1 MHSRLTLPLALAL
14 VALSAGCAAD
24 RGGTLVDGPQVVM
37 RIERDGPLVND
48 DVTLAE
54 RLSGGLV
61 VEDRTARAA
70 YCVNGWDW
78 VDDVTLDT
86 IVMVSTLPRL
96 LRAAELVGEGE
107 FDADMAVAVEADLL
121 ASDTDGEPS
130 VSELS
135 MTIRDGWGDPDLRPT
150 WRRQLLLPRRRRH
163 VASSCMPRSWSTYG
177 QFLTF
182 VDLERADRAAIE
194 RFAEMPDL
202 GDDEILIAG
211 DQASVSMNSRD
222 CDELDIP

>member
-14 VALSAGCAAD
+14 VALSAGCVAD
-24 RGGTLVDGPQVVM
+24 RSGTFVDGPQVVM
-37 RIERDGPLVND
+37 RIERDGPLVNE

-61 VEDRTARAA
+61 VEDRTAQAA
-70 YCVNGWDW
+70 YCVNGPDW
-78 VDDVTLDT
+78 ADDVTLDT
-86 IVMVSTLPRL
+86 IVMVSTSPRL
-96 LRAAELVGEGE
+96 VRAAELVGEGE
-107 FDADMAVAVEADLL
+107 FDADMAVAVESDLL
-121 ASDTDGEPS
+121 ASGTDGEPS
-130 VSELS
+130 VSELAMS
-135 MTIRDGWGDPDLRPT
+135 IRDGWGDPDLKAYLAATALPASPEAS
-150 WRRQLLLPRRRRH
+150 RRF
-163 VASSCMPRSWSTYG
+163 VVYAASWSTYG
-177 QFLTF
+177 QLLTF
-182 VDLERADRAAIE
+182 ADLERADRAAIE